1 MAPGEDRVNILLVD
15 DQPAKLLAYEAVLSQ
30 LGENLIKVKSAA
42 EAMEVLLR
50 TSVAVVLVDVCM
62 PETDGFDLTALI
74 RSHPRFH
81 ETAIIM
87 VSGVHLNDL
96 DRLRGY
102 DLGAVDYIPV
112 PVVPEMLL
120 AKVRVFI
127 DLFRKTRR
135 LREMNRE
142 LERRVAERTRELRR
156 SNEELRQFAYVA
168 SHDLQEPLRMVSS
181 FVDLFLRRHGKGIG
195 SDGEELLRY
204 VVDGVQ
210 RMRQLINDLLA
221 YARLE
226 RSPSTAGNVDFERAL
241 ASALENLQ
249 VALEES
255 GARVTHGPL
264 PHVRGDE
271 PQIVQLLQ
279 NLIGNSIKFRRPDA
293 APRINLQAAQEGDDW
308 TFTLEDNGIG
318 IDPEHR
324 ERVFQVFQRLNPREQ
339 YPGTGIGLAICRKIV
354 DQHLGRIWIGAARA
368 PGAVFHFTLPKAEDL
383 PPSEAPATET
393 GSPQDAEDEHTAGSL
408 DTGVLKSVSLPD
420 SPPVRVMV
428 VDDDPAFR
436 RLCGVALE
444 TEGIEHVAV
453 GSSVEA
459 LKALDGEQAGSF
471 DLILLDMELP
481 GMKGWEL
488 LKVLRDRGRQV
499 PVVLVSVL
507 DGVEEKVRA
516 LDLGADDYIVKPCS
530 FDELLLRLHA
540 VLRRIRSRAGIQV
553 GNLDID
559 PLLRR
564 VRQNGRTIDL
574 TPREFELLLMLV
586 NNKGEVVSSAD
597 FQDQVWQD
605 GDKPKSNFMQVHV
618 SRLKNKLRALR
629 GARIETVA
637 GRGYRLAEGD
647 E

>member
-1 MAPGEDRVNILLVD
+1 
-15 DQPAKLLAYEAVLSQ
+15 
-30 LGENLIKVKSAA
+30 
-42 EAMEVLLR
+42 MEVLLR

-81 ETAIIM
+81 ETAIIL

-156 SNEELRQFAYVA
+156 SNDELRQFAYVA

-181 FVDLFLRRHGKGIG
+181 FVDLFLRRHAKNIG
-195 SDGEELLRY
+195 PDGEELLRY

-226 RSPSTAGNVDFERAL
+226 RSPATSGNVDFARAL

-249 VALEES
+249 VALDES
-255 GARVTHGPL
+255 AARVTHGPL
-264 PHVRGDE
+264 PYVRGDE
-271 PQIVQLLQ
+271 QQIVQLLQ

-293 APRINLQAAQEGDDW
+293 APRISLQAVQEGDDW

-318 IDPEHR
+318 IEPEHR
-324 ERVFQVFQRLNPREQ
+324 ERVFQVFQRLNAREQ

-354 DQHLGRIWIGAARA
+354 EQHLGRIWIGASRA

-383 PPSEAPATET
+383 PPSEAPAADTE
-393 GSPQDAEDEHTAGSL
+393 SPQDAEHEHT
-408 DTGVLKSVSLPD
+408 
-420 SPPVRVMV
+420 
-428 VDDDPAFR
+428 PAP
-436 RLCGVALE
+436 LTLE
-444 TEGIEHVAV
+444 
-453 GSSVEA
+453 S
-459 LKALDGEQAGSF
+459 
-471 DLILLDMELP
+471 
-481 GMKGWEL
+481 
-488 LKVLRDRGRQV
+488 
-499 PVVLVSVL
+499 
-507 DGVEEKVRA
+507 
-516 LDLGADDYIVKPCS
+516 
-530 FDELLLRLHA
+530 
-540 VLRRIRSRAGIQV
+540 
-553 GNLDID
+553 
-559 PLLRR
+559 
-564 VRQNGRTIDL
+564 
-574 TPREFELLLMLV
+574 
-586 NNKGEVVSSAD
+586 
-597 FQDQVWQD
+597 
-605 GDKPKSNFMQVHV
+605 
-618 SRLKNKLRALR
+618 
-629 GARIETVA
+629 
-637 GRGYRLAEGD
+637 
-647 E
+647 

>member
-15 DQPAKLLAYEAVLSQ
+15 DQPAKLLAYEAVLGQ
-30 LGENLIKVKSAA
+30 LGENLIKAGSAA

-74 RSHPRFH
+74 RSHPRFR
-81 ETAIIM
+81 ETAIIL
-87 VSGVHLNDL
+87 VSGVHLNEL

-156 SNEELRQFAYVA
+156 SNDELRQFAYVA

-181 FVDLFLRRHGKGIG
+181 FVDLFLRRHGQSID

-226 RSPSTAGNVDFERAL
+226 RSPTTSGNVDCERAL
-241 ASALENLQ
+241 ESALENLQ
-249 VALEES
+249 VALQES

-271 PQIVQLLQ
+271 QQIVQLLQ
-279 NLIGNSIKFRRPDA
+279 NLIGNSIKFHRPDV
-293 APRINLQAAQEGDDW
+293 APRINLQAATSGDEF

-318 IDPEHR
+318 IEPEHR

-354 DQHLGRIWIGAARA
+354 EQHLGRIWIGASVA
-368 PGAVFHFTLPKAEDL
+368 PGSVFHFTLPRAEQ
-383 PPSEAPATET
+383 APAAESSAPEVRSNPGAQTER
-393 GSPQDAEDEHTAGSL
+393 AA
-408 DTGVLKSVSLPD
+408 D
-420 SPPVRVMV
+420 S
-428 VDDDPAFR
+428 
-436 RLCGVALE
+436 VALE
-444 TEGIEHVAV
+444 
-453 GSSVEA
+453 S
-459 LKALDGEQAGSF
+459 
-471 DLILLDMELP
+471 
-481 GMKGWEL
+481 
-488 LKVLRDRGRQV
+488 
-499 PVVLVSVL
+499 
-507 DGVEEKVRA
+507 
-516 LDLGADDYIVKPCS
+516 
-530 FDELLLRLHA
+530 
-540 VLRRIRSRAGIQV
+540 
-553 GNLDID
+553 
-559 PLLRR
+559 
-564 VRQNGRTIDL
+564 
-574 TPREFELLLMLV
+574 
-586 NNKGEVVSSAD
+586 
-597 FQDQVWQD
+597 
-605 GDKPKSNFMQVHV
+605 
-618 SRLKNKLRALR
+618 
-629 GARIETVA
+629 
-637 GRGYRLAEGD
+637 
-647 E
+647 